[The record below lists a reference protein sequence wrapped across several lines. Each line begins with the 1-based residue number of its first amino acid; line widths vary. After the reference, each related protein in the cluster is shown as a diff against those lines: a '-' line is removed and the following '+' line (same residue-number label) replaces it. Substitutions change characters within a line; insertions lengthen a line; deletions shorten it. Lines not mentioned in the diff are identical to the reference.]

1 MRNSQPFP
9 MLPGHCAACAALR
22 LHPRAQRGAPGGHR
36 RRRGG
41 RRLGQLRPRAVAAAR
56 EVAAT
61 RRGED
66 IWRFEHQILVLDGVL
81 DGTIVPTIYSSS
93 T

>member
-1 MRNSQPFP
+1 
-9 MLPGHCAACAALR
+9 
-22 LHPRAQRGAPGGHR
+22 
-36 RRRGG
+36 
-41 RRLGQLRPRAVAAAR
+41 VAAAR